1 MTSSNIRIAGLA
13 CVVLMVVGGFGTW
26 ASDSYESVSGS
37 SRDGVVVMICAGLI
51 ALGILVAKRWLR
63 ILALIAALAATATAI
78 YDAQDVGSVN
88 GVTVGWGLWLD
99 VAASVVAVVVT
110 VAALRGAKPT
120 AAPET

>member
-37 SRDGVVVMICAGLI
+37 SRDGVVIMICAGLI

-63 ILALIAALAATATAI
+63 ILAVVAALAATATAI
-78 YDAQDVGSVN
+78 YDA
-88 GVTVGWGLWLD
+88 
-99 VAASVVAVVVT
+99 
-110 VAALRGAKPT
+110 
-120 AAPET
+120 